1 MHVNLQKTYRL
12 FGNPNRS
19 GVLPFCN
26 ILFGF
31 VLVFAVCMR
40 LRMAFSLAGGVMGGR
55 KQAENPFIRL
65 FQDLI
70 KFF

>member
-1 MHVNLQKTYRL
+1 MHVNLQKTYWL
-12 FGNPNRS
+12 FGNPIRS
-19 GVLPFCN
+19 GFC
-26 ILFGF
+26 LFATYYFGSAP
-31 VLVFAVCMR
+31 VFPVYMGS
-40 LRMAFSLAGGVMGGR
+40 RMAFSLVGDAIGGR